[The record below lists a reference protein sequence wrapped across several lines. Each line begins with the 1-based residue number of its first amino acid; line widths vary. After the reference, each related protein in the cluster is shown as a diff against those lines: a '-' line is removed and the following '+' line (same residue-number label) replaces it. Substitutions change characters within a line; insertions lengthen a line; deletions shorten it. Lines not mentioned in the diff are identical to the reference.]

1 MFTSSV
7 MNVPNSLTLLRIL
20 LIPVF
25 VSFLSDERFDAALV
39 VLVIAGVTD
48 GLDGTIARVAH
59 QQTKIG
65 AYLDP
70 LADKLLLT
78 AGFVTLSLLHLVP
91 AWVTIVIVSRDLL
104 LMAATLLARWTV
116 QRVDISPSVW
126 GKATTL
132 FQLSYLLL
140 VVALASRRMDLQ
152 ILAPLLYLMVGVT
165 FFSGGHYLYRYL
177 FFRGAAP
184 VRTREA

>member
-1 MFTSSV
+1 MSANSV

-25 VSFLSDERFDAALV
+25 VSLLGDERFDAALG
-39 VLVIAGVTD
+39 VLLIAGLTD
-48 GLDGTIARVAH
+48 GLDGTIARVAN
-59 QQTKIG
+59 QQTTVG

-91 AWVTIVIVSRDLL
+91 VWVTTVIVSRDVL
-104 LMAATLLARWTV
+104 LMAATLVGRWTAA
-116 QRVDISPSVW
+116 QVDISPSVW

-132 FQLSYLLL
+132 FQLAYLLL
-140 VVALASRRMDLQ
+140 VVTLASRRMDLQ
-152 ILAPLLYLMVGVT
+152 VLAPLLYLMVGVT
-165 FFSGGHYLYRYL
+165 TFSGGHYLYRYL
-177 FFRGAAP
+177 FRGTTHATA
-184 VRTREA
+184 

>member
-1 MFTSSV
+1 MSANSV

-25 VSFLSDERFDAALV
+25 VSLLGDERFDAALV
-39 VLVIAGVTD
+39 VLLIAGLTD
-48 GLDGTIARVAH
+48 GLDGVVARVTN
-59 QQTKIG
+59 QQTRIG

-91 AWVTIVIVSRDLL
+91 VWVAIVIVGRDLL
-104 LMAATLLARWTV
+104 LMTATLLARWAD
-116 QRVDISPSVW
+116 QRVDISPTVW

-132 FQLSYLLL
+132 LQLSYLFL
-140 VVALASRRMDLQ
+140 VVAFASRRMELQ
-152 ILAPLLYLMVGVT
+152 ALAPLLYLMVGVT
-165 FFSGGHYLYRYL
+165 AFSGGHYLYRYL
-177 FFRGAAP
+177 FRGTTHATA
-184 VRTREA
+184 